1 MKNIRPYI
9 PTSDLLTDLSRN
21 FDKIVSAFETFPIYV
36 PNQLSTMPWVPKID
50 VKNEPNQYVVY
61 ADVPGI
67 DPEKIEVNVDNGL
80 LTLKGQQETEQKEE
94 KENYL
99 RIERSAGSFMRQIT
113 LPESIDT
120 NGVVAKC
127 NNGVLEVI
135 LPKIQKGSSR
145 KIPVEGK

>member
-1 MKNIRPYI
+1 M
-9 PTSDLLTDLSRN
+9 
-21 FDKIVSAFETFPIYV
+21 
-36 PNQLSTMPWVPKID
+36 
-50 VKNEPNQYVVY
+50 
-61 ADVPGI
+61 
-67 DPEKIEVNVDNGL
+67 NVDNGL